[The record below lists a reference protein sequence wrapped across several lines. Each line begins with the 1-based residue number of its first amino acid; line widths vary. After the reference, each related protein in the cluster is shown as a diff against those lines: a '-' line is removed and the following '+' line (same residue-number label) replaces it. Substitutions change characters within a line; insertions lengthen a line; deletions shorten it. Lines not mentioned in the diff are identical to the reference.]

1 MIFLYSE
8 FHLLIISILA
18 ELNNKIF
25 TRNLVFLFA
34 TSPSVAVVRGS
45 RKKEKQQRMLF
56 NRFFF
61 ETLKKYEKSKMNK
74 YLL

>member
-18 ELNNKIF
+18 ELNNKIS
-25 TRNLVFLFA
+25 RNLVFLFA
-34 TSPSVAVVRGS
+34 TSHSVAVVRGS

-56 NRFFF
+56 NLFF